1 MFKLVLECTLGKS
14 EHLLKKSSADVF
26 PSRKNSE
33 KPQNVCVWRGGGGV
47 MASTPLPL
55 LVRQRVKQQQ
65 VK

>member
-33 KPQNVCVWRGGGGV
+33 KPQNVCVWRGGGGGDGV
-47 MASTPLPL
+47 HPSPSSCTSEG
-55 LVRQRVKQQQ
+55 QTTTS
-65 VK
+65 